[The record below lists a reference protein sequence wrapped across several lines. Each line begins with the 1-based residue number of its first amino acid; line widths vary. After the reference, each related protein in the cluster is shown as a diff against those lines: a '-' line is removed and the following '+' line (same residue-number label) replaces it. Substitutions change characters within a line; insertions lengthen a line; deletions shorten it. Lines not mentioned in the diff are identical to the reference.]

1 MTELLDQP
9 APDIVLPATGDQ
21 MISLADLRGRTVVL
35 YFYPRDNTP
44 GCTREGEAFRDQ
56 YEQFREAGAEI
67 LGVSRDSVQKH
78 ENFRAKYDFPF
89 HLLADTEET
98 ACRAFGVLRE
108 KTMYGRKSIGIERST
123 FLIDD
128 QGVVRR
134 EWRGVSVK
142 GHADEVLQAIVEL

>member
-1 MTELLDQP
+1 MSELLDRP
-9 APDIVLPATGDQ
+9 APDITLPATGDQ
-21 MISLADLRGRTVVL
+21 SLSLADLRGQVVVL

-44 GCTREGEAFRDQ
+44 GCTREGEAFRDR
-56 YEQFREAGAEI
+56 YEQFRQAGAEV
-67 LGVSRDSVQKH
+67 LGVSRDTVQKH

-108 KTMYGRKSIGIERST
+108 KMMYGRKSIGIERST

-142 GHADEVLQAIVEL
+142 GHADEVLQAIADL